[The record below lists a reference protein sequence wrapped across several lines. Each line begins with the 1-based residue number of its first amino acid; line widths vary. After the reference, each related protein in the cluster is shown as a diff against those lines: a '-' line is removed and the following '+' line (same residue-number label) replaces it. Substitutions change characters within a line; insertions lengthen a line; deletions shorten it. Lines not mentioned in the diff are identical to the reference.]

1 MPYERNDYHG
11 YSLNRTETW
20 GLWAALAGAS
30 LFLAVIFFD
39 HPLPAAAGILLYQ
52 GAKRE
57 VEKHLAERRR
67 KQLRNQFRDF
77 LYAVSASFSL
87 GRHMTESME
96 EALVELRK
104 LYPESAPIVQETSR
118 MTGLIRGGAA
128 GEVEVLQDFS
138 RRAGLAEVDD
148 MVRVFMACRETG
160 GNLSMAMNRAAELIG
175 EEMEIEDEIRMQVV
189 QRKAEGRII
198 TVMPVLII
206 LFLRTVSPD
215 YIGVLYQTWAGR
227 IIMSAALAV
236 TIGTY
241 LVIERITNVEV

>member
-1 MPYERNDYHG
+1 
-11 YSLNRTETW
+11 
-20 GLWAALAGAS
+20 
-30 LFLAVIFFD
+30 
-39 HPLPAAAGILLYQ
+39 
-52 GAKRE
+52 
-57 VEKHLAERRR
+57 
-67 KQLRNQFRDF
+67 
-77 LYAVSASFSL
+77 
-87 GRHMTESME
+87 
-96 EALVELRK
+96 
-104 LYPESAPIVQETSR
+104 
-118 MTGLIRGGAA
+118 
-128 GEVEVLQDFS
+128 
-138 RRAGLAEVDD
+138 
-148 MVRVFMACRETG
+148 
-160 GNLSMAMNRAAELIG
+160 MAMNRAAELIG